1 VASQFLG
8 GWHEML
14 ELIAESGQAAVEVEA
29 GKVDLIIDQISRN
42 IEVGTGTI
50 ALEIDA
56 TKEG

>member
-1 VASQFLG
+1 
-8 GWHEML
+8 ML